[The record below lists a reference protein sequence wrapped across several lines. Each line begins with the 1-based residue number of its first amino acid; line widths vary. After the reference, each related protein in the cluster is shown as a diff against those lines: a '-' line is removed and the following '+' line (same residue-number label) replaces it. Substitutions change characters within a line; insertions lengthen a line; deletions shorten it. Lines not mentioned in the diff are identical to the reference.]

1 MGNIY
6 SVGINKELS
15 AKIDEQG
22 WNMPKLLYFIPC
34 MAVSSGTWSAT
45 TSLITVLEEISAFQP
60 ERLPGDGEE
69 AWLDVKFQVD
79 TLWLKEDG
87 DDDRKFEYLLSMIGP
102 HGNELLSSS
111 SEFAFLRIRPR
122 LRATMSISG
131 IPAIA
136 GILTL
141 RLQYREITRGN
152 LRPWS
157 NPTDFPVEVNLS

>member
-1 MGNIY
+1 M
-6 SVGINKELS
+6 SV
-15 AKIDEQG
+15 KIDEQG

-34 MAVSSGTWSAT
+34 MAVSSGTWSTT
-45 TSLITVLEEISAFQP
+45 TSLITVLEEISAFAP
-60 ERLPGDGEE
+60 KLLPDAGEQ

-87 DDDRKFEYLLSMIGP
+87 DDGRKFEYMLSMIDP
-102 HGNELLSSS
+102 VGNELLSSS

-122 LRATMSISG
+122 LRATMNVSG

-136 GILTL
+136 GTFTL
-141 RLQYREITRGN
+141 RLQYREITQGH

-157 NPTDFPVEVNLS
+157 NPTDFPVQVNLSEPK

>member
-1 MGNIY
+1 M
-6 SVGINKELS
+6 
-15 AKIDEQG
+15 A
-22 WNMPKLLYFIPC
+22 KLLYFVPC
-34 MAVSSGTWSAT
+34 MAVTHGTSSAT
-45 TSLITVLEEISAFQP
+45 TSLITVLEELSAFAP
-60 ERLPGDGEE
+60 ERLPGPGEQ

-87 DDDRKFEYLLSMIGP
+87 DDDRKFEYMLSMIDPG
-102 HGNELLSSS
+102 GNELLSSS

-136 GILTL
+136 GTFTL
-141 RLQYREITRGN
+141 RLQHREITQGN

-157 NPTDFPVEVNLS
+157 NPTDFPVQVNLSKLE